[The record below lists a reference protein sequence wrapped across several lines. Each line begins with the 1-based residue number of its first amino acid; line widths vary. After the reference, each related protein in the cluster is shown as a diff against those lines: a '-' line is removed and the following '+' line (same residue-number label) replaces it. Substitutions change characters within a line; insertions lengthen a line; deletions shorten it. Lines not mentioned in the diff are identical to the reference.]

1 LERETISV
9 VANVLTALS
18 AFVGLLFIYRQLG
31 ALTAQEE
38 RQSRVLKLN
47 HYSEYTKR
55 YQEIMV
61 HLPSNVGASQFVIS
75 KLKAAERERVLV
87 YMRAYFDLCYEEWDL
102 HESKLIELS
111 SWKVWKD
118 GIGKTMRKP
127 AFREAW
133 TYLTGAD
140 SEYGMGFTAFMAEM
154 QA

>member
-1 LERETISV
+1 
-9 VANVLTALS
+9 
-18 AFVGLLFIYRQLG
+18 
-31 ALTAQEE
+31 
-38 RQSRVLKLN
+38 
-47 HYSEYTKR
+47 
-55 YQEIMV
+55 MV

-127 AFREAW
+127 AFREA
-133 TYLTGAD
+133 
-140 SEYGMGFTAFMAEM
+140 
-154 QA
+154 